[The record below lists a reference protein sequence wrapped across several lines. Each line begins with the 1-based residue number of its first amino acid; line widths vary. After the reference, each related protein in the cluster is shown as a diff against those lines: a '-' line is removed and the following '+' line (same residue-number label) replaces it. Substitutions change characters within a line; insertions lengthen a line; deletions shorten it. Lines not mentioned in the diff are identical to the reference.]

1 MKKIK
6 LSQIMKYIFMIAIC
20 LIIII
25 PLLVVFLGA
34 FKTHTEF
41 YQSDPLSLP
50 KSFLN
55 FDNFIAVFKKGK
67 LLRGF
72 KNTAI
77 IMIVSLT
84 GSILCGTTVS
94 YVLSRFDFRTKKL
107 LQNMFLFAALVPS
120 VTMQVSVFQIISSMH
135 LFNTLFAPIVLYIG
149 TDIIAIYI
157 FMHFIDN
164 MMWVSKVGYYS
175 SDF

>member
-55 FDNFIAVFKKGK
+55 F
-67 LLRGF
+67 
-72 KNTAI
+72 
-77 IMIVSLT
+77 
-84 GSILCGTTVS
+84 
-94 YVLSRFDFRTKKL
+94 
-107 LQNMFLFAALVPS
+107 
-120 VTMQVSVFQIISSMH
+120 QIH
-135 LFNTLFAPIVLYIG
+135 KA
-149 TDIIAIYI
+149 
-157 FMHFIDN
+157 H
-164 MMWVSKVGYYS
+164 
-175 SDF
+175 